1 MNATKVNRFLAGTAG
16 AIVLALG
23 ASSAQ
28 AYSFPQNWEI
38 KFNNFEQF
46 FAPPI
51 IDVDGNG
58 FPDVGAVGTE
68 AGTVED
74 GWGIFR
80 ITSIIDRTDN
90 SVVFSDGGAG
100 QFLYGIFWGFDTQ
113 NYRQNDNDGNTF
125 VDTLLIDQF
134 PASTFIDS
142 DPTSATFGLDTGTA
156 VPDLDGDGMP
166 DAGLAVFLN
175 TGADTF
181 TAAGGPG
188 TRDLSSLADG
198 IPDYAGVTCGDGD
211 GNGVCDDGDDY
222 ALQALFQVETGF
234 ATSEIGTAVPFT
246 PPFPIARASATVDEF
261 GLGGNPAGTILTGVA
276 DGFLDLVN
284 PDRSASYDGTL
295 PYGTPFDNIILD
307 SRTTSLP
314 GVLRDASFKFNVRQH
329 PDQGLPNFGW
339 TFNSEDPV
347 IGAAIPEP
355 ATVALLGLGLLGF
368 GAARRRN
375 RQAV

>member
-113 NYRQNDNDGNTF
+113 NYAQLDNNVNGL
-125 VDTLLIDQF
+125 VDTLAIDQF
-134 PASTFIDS
+134 PASTFID
-142 DPTSATFGLDTGTA
+142 PVTGLDTA
-156 VPDLDGDGMP
+156 ISVPDLDGDALP

-181 TAAGGPG
+181 TAAGGP
-188 TRDLSSLADG
+188 TLRDLTSLADG
-198 IPDYAGVTCGDGD
+198 IPDYAGVTCADANT
-211 GNGVCDDGDDY
+211 NGLCDDGDDY

-234 ATSEIGTAVPFT
+234 ATSEIGALPFT
-246 PPFPIARASATVDEF
+246 APFPVARATTFVEET
-261 GLGGNPAGTILTGVA
+261 GPAIPPGTILTGVA